1 MKMIRPTSVTDS
13 ILTSSSVAETEF
25 SAWSSATTYSL
36 DQQVIKSHRIYK
48 SLQASNTNHD
58 PALSPTWWLDVG
70 PTNRWA
76 MFDNAVGTSTTA
88 TGSITVTL
96 APGRVDSVALIGVD
110 ASTVVV
116 EMTNGTTVYSKTVPM
131 IDDSSVTDWYGY
143 FFEPVRTKDYVVL
156 TDLPVIGE
164 ASITVTISKSSGNVS
179 CQALI
184 VGMKSE
190 IGGMLSSPSIGIVDY
205 SRKSTDDF
213 GVTTLVQRSF
223 AKKLDCKLILDNSE
237 VDRVVSALSSVRATP
252 IIWVGSDRFSTMV
265 VYGFFRDFSI
275 DIAYARNSYCSLN
288 IEGLT

>member
-13 ILTSSSVAETEF
+13 ILTSSSVAENEF

-58 PALSPTWWLDVG
+58 PISSPTWWLDIG

-76 MFDNAVGTSTTA
+76 MFDNAVGTLTTA
-88 TGSITVTL
+88 SGSITVTL

-131 IDDSSVTDWYGY
+131 IDDSSVTDWYLY

-252 IIWVGSDRFSTMV
+252 IVWVGSDRFSTMV